1 MRQIKTWTQYYVNW
15 LTRLGIIRFSLLLA
29 LFIIVMAVTIQ
40 IGVTMLLRGTVDI
53 VDIVRSVFFGLLVT
67 PWAAYFLTAVVDE
80 LEDSRQRLTHMVSK
94 LQEMR
99 ERDQA
104 LNVQL
109 QNNISQLNQQI
120 EETYKAESARQQA
133 MSKLKAE
140 VVRREQAQQELEE
153 RSVLLLSFIDSS
165 PDLIFYRNEQGIF
178 SGCNHAMEA
187 LIGIKERQLIGLRPE
202 DVYPPEIAARVL
214 ETAQQV

>member
-1 MRQIKTWTQYYVNW
+1 MTGRALRGVCMRQIKTWAQYYVNW

-29 LFIIVMAVTIQ
+29 LFIIILAVTIQ
-40 IGVTMLLRGTVDI
+40 MGVTLLLRGTVDV

-120 EETYKAESARQQA
+120 EETYKAEAARQQA

-140 VVRREQAQQELEE
+140 VARREQAQRELEE
-153 RSVLLLSFIDSS
+153 RGALLL
-165 PDLIFYRNEQGIF
+165 
-178 SGCNHAMEA
+178 
-187 LIGIKERQLIGLRPE
+187 
-202 DVYPPEIAARVL
+202 
-214 ETAQQV
+214 

>member
-29 LFIIVMAVTIQ
+29 LFIIVLAVTIQ

-133 MSKLKAE
+133 MSKL
-140 VVRREQAQQELEE
+140 
-153 RSVLLLSFIDSS
+153 
-165 PDLIFYRNEQGIF
+165 
-178 SGCNHAMEA
+178 
-187 LIGIKERQLIGLRPE
+187 
-202 DVYPPEIAARVL
+202 IAC
-214 ETAQQV
+214 